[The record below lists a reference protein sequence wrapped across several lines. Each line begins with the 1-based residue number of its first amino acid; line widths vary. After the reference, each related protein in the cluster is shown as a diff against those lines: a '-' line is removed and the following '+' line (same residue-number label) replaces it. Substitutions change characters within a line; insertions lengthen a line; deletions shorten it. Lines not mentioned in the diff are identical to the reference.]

1 MVGALRQQVDNLTND
16 TRRLAREKQLA
27 EAMKFAQES
36 KFEALEEKLAKS
48 QTECATLQRQ
58 LAGAAKKQGGQ
69 AEEIAQQLVEMRDE
83 LEQLKA
89 QRQEEAERAEA
100 LQSENVAL
108 RARARTFDA
117 FPGFGAPSAGLHR
130 VSQMVE
136 EAIEEAGGMS
146 LADEMQLMSAERV
159 DLSGDEDEEEAEP
172 EAEAGAEAAPKT
184 DGAEEAVPKTD
195 RAPVASSA
203 ADVQRLVDA
212 EQQADRLAGLVHFL
226 QEDNVR
232 LSQEQALIAGEFL
245 RLSTIV
251 SERAAASKGLGS
263 GPMAPVKKT
272 GWLMKRNVRA
282 VAGKFKWKRR
292 YFILEGARLRYF
304 ENASSTDASGHINLE
319 HYDVHAAKSVSK
331 RLGKNHAFELCW
343 VGDSADASTR
353 LMSCPA
359 SKLAMMSG
367 GKVEASGMLQKE
379 GNRNN
384 SFQSRW
390 FVLVSGKEDAP
401 DDPEFDAKRY
411 LLIYESSSAESA
423 ASCVCLKDGAYET
436 GTPKKERKG
445 FRLDQVIRLDIKTAG
460 SDSMKLVLATASVS
474 EMQKWRP
481 ALERLDH
488 KHGGISKGG
497 SKVSTYNLKDGSGK
511 TVMPSD
517 ERRGDY
523 CLAAENGEELSD
535 WVEVVTKAMAAANQ
549 AALEDREEDL
559 EEDPALKID
568 SKVLDL
574 ARVSTRGI
582 PAEVHADVVSSV
594 APPPAVPEEPLPE
607 GWEKHRSKE
616 YPGKFFYLHKETN
629 TSQWTLPRERNLTQN
644 PDDDATTWTVE
655 MSEAEIEGGD
665 TQGSYSPV
673 CLSVTAE
680 GVEIYTVSSSEDAQG
695 ALAKRVDWADIS
707 AWNVLGE
714 DGLKVDLDV
723 SGGSTGTKEA
733 AGSWRFRTK
742 DAPAIGLAMAAASE
756 EAAEVAI

>member
-1 MVGALRQQVDNLTND
+1 MVSTLRQQVDTLTSD
-16 TRRLAREKQLA
+16 ARRLAREKQLA

-36 KFEALEEKLAKS
+36 KFESLEEKLAKS

-58 LAGAAKKQGGQ
+58 LAAAAKKQGGQ
-69 AEEIAQQLVEMRDE
+69 AEEIAQQMVEMRDE
-83 LEQLKA
+83 LEQLKE
-89 QRQEEAERAEA
+89 QQQEEAARAQS
-100 LQSENVAL
+100 LQSEVVAL

-117 FPGFGAPSAGLHR
+117 FGLGMPR
-130 VSQMVE
+130 TSPVDMVE

-146 LADEMQLMSAERV
+146 LADEMVLASAGGL
-159 DLSGDEDEEEAEP
+159 DSDEDAEGAPKEPTPKADEP
-172 EAEAGAEAAPKT
+172 EK
-184 DGAEEAVPKTD
+184 AVPKTGEAVEAVPNAD
-195 RAPVASSA
+195 ETPKAGNTV
-203 ADVQRLVDA
+203 DVQRLGEA

-251 SERAAASKGLGS
+251 SERAAASRGLES

-272 GWLMKRNVRA
+272 GWLMKRNPRA

-304 ENASSTDASGHINLE
+304 ENAASTAASGHINLE

-331 RLGKNHAFELCW
+331 RLGRNHSFELCW

-359 SKLAMMSG
+359 SKLEMMSG
-367 GKVEASGMLQKE
+367 GTVEASGMLQKE
-379 GNRNN
+379 GKRNN
-384 SFQSRW
+384 SFQPRW
-390 FVLVSGKEDAP
+390 FVLVSAKEDAP
-401 DDPEFDAKRY
+401 VDPEFEEKRY
-411 LLIYESSSAESA
+411 LLTYESSSAESA
-423 ASCVCLKDGAYET
+423 RSCVCLKDGAYET

-445 FRLDQVIRLDIKTAG
+445 FKQDQVIRLDVKTSG
-460 SDSMKLVLATASVS
+460 SDTMKLVLATASAK

-488 KHGGISKGG
+488 KHGGVSTGG

-511 TVMPSD
+511 TVMPSSD
-517 ERRGDY
+517 QRGDY

-535 WVEVVTKAMAAANQ
+535 WVELLTKAMVAANQ
-549 AALEDREEDL
+549 AALEDRDGEEAQ
-559 EEDPALKID
+559 EEDPALKVD

-582 PAEVHADVVSSV
+582 RAEVQADVVASV
-594 APPPAVPEEPLPE
+594 TPPPLIAEQPLPE
-607 GWEKHRSKE
+607 GWEKHESKD
-616 YPGKFFYLHKETN
+616 YPGKFFYLHVETN

-644 PDDDATTWTVE
+644 PDDDASTWTVE
-655 MSEAEIEGGD
+655 MVEAEIDDGNAM
-665 TQGSYSPV
+665 GSYTPV
-673 CLSVTAE
+673 SLSVTAE
-680 GVEIYTVSSSEDAQG
+680 GIDVHSVSSSEDVPG
-695 ALAKRVDWADIS
+695 ALVKRVDWTDIV

-714 DGLKVDLDV
+714 NGLKVDLHV
-723 SGGSTGTKEA
+723 EETTEA
-733 AGSWRFRTK
+733 VQSWEFRTK
-742 DAPAIGLAMAAASE
+742 NAATIGLAMAAASE
-756 EAAEVAI
+756 DAADVAI

>member
-16 TRRLAREKQLA
+16 SRRLAREKQLA

-69 AEEIAQQLVEMRDE
+69 AEEIAQQLVDMRDE

-89 QRQEEAERAEA
+89 QRQEEAERSEA

-117 FPGFGAPSAGLHR
+117 FPGFGAPSPQLHR

-146 LADEMQLMSAERV
+146 LADEMQLMSADQV
-159 DLSGDEDEEEAEP
+159 DLSGDEDEEDAP
-172 EAEAGAEAAPKT
+172 PEAAPKT
-184 DGAEEAVPKTD
+184 DEAEEAVPKTD
-195 RAPVASSA
+195 RAPEASSA
-203 ADVQRLVDA
+203 ANVQRLVDA

-245 RLSTIV
+245 RLSNIV
-251 SERAAASKGLGS
+251 SERAAANKGLGS

-272 GWLMKRNVRA
+272 GWLMKRNPRA

-304 ENASSTDASGHINLE
+304 ENASSTAASGHINLE

-359 SKLAMMSG
+359 SKLALMSG
-367 GKVEASGMLQKE
+367 GIIEASGMLQKE
-379 GNRNN
+379 GKRNN

-401 DDPEFDAKRY
+401 DDPEFDGKRY

-423 ASCVCLKDGAYET
+423 RSCVCLKDGAYET

-445 FRLDQVIRLDIKTAG
+445 FRLDQVIRLDVKTTGA
-460 SDSMKLVLATASVS
+460 DSMKLVLATASAS

-488 KHGGISKGG
+488 KHGGMSKGG

-517 ERRGDY
+517 DARGDY

-535 WVEVVTKAMAAANQ
+535 WVEFVTKAMVAANQ
-549 AALEDREEDL
+549 AALEDGEEAP
-559 EEDPALKID
+559 EEDPALKVD

-582 PAEVHADVVSSV
+582 AAEVHADVVASV

-607 GWEKHRSKE
+607 GWEKHMSKE
-616 YPGKFFYLHKETN
+616 YPGRFFYLHKETN

-655 MSEAEIEGGD
+655 MSEAEAEGGGD
-665 TQGSYSPV
+665 TQGSYTPV

-680 GVEIYTVSSSEDAQG
+680 GVEIHTVSSSEDAQG
-695 ALAKRVDWADIS
+695 ALAKTADWADIS
-707 AWNVLGE
+707 AWNVLGN

-723 SGGSTGTKEA
+723 PDGSTGAAEA
-733 AGSWRFRTK
+733 VRSWRFRTK
-742 DAPAIGLAMAAASE
+742 DAAAIGLAMAAASE